1 MPTRTPLSILPRH
14 CDLYGHMNNAAYA
27 ELLEEGRWDF
37 ITRRGYGREVVTE
50 LGQGPVVLQ
59 LNIRFRRELSP
70 GEQVIVESSLAQVRS
85 RAATVAQ
92 RILAADGQVACEA
105 EATLGLFDLK
115 TRRLVG
121 PNERWKKALEMGDER
136 C

>member
-1 MPTRTPLSILPRH
+1 MSTRTPLTIEPRH

-37 ITRRGYGREVVTE
+37 ITRRGYGRDTVTE
-50 LGQGPVVLQ
+50 LNQGPVVLQ

-70 GEQVIVESSLAQVRS
+70 GEQVIVESHLSQMRS
-85 RAATVAQ
+85 RSATVSQ

-105 EATLGLFDLK
+105 EATLGLFDLGS
-115 TRRLVG
+115 RRLIA
-121 PNERWKKALEMGDER
+121 PNERWKAALTQAD
-136 C
+136 

>member
-1 MPTRTPLSILPRH
+1 MPIRTPLTIEPRH

-37 ITRRGYGREVVTE
+37 ISRRGYGRETVTE

-70 GEQVIVESSLAQVRS
+70 GEKVIVESQLSQVRS
-85 RAATVAQ
+85 RSATVSQ
-92 RILAADGQVACEA
+92 RILGADGGLACEA

-115 TRRLVG
+115 TRRLIG
-121 PNERWKKALEMGDER
+121 PNERWKKALGEIE
-136 C
+136 

>member
-1 MPTRTPLSILPRH
+1 MPTRTPLTIEPRH

-37 ITRRGYGREVVTE
+37 ISQRGYGRGTVTA

-70 GEQVIVESSLAQVRS
+70 GEKVIVESTLSQVRS
-85 RAATVAQ
+85 RSATVSQ
-92 RILAADGQVACEA
+92 RILGENGDLACEA
-105 EATLGLFDLK
+105 EATLGLFDLS
-115 TRRLVG
+115 TRRLIG
-121 PNERWKKALEMGDER
+121 PNEKWKAALSQP
-136 C
+136 

>member
-1 MPTRTPLSILPRH
+1 MPSRTPMTIEPRH

-37 ITRRGYGREVVTE
+37 ITQRGYGRDVVTA

-70 GEQVIVESSLAQVRS
+70 GEKVIVESVLSEVRS
-85 RAATVAQ
+85 RSATVSQ
-92 RILAADGQVACEA
+92 QILTSGGLVACEA

-115 TRRLVG
+115 TRRLIG
-121 PNERWKKALEMGDER
+121 PNEAWKKALATE
-136 C
+136 

>member
-1 MPTRTPLSILPRH
+1 MATRTPLTIEPRH

-37 ITRRGYGREVVTE
+37 ISQRGYGRETVTE

-59 LNIRFRRELSP
+59 LNIRFRRELAP
-70 GEQVIVESSLAQVRS
+70 GEKVIVESTLGLVRS
-85 RAATVAQ
+85 RAATVHQ
-92 RILAADGQVACEA
+92 RILAENGDLACEA

-115 TRRLVG
+115 SRRLVG
-121 PNERWKKALEMGDER
+121 PNERWKQALSEA
-136 C
+136 

>member
-1 MPTRTPLSILPRH
+1 MPTRTALTIEPRH

-37 ITRRGYGREVVTE
+37 IQQRGYGREAVTE

-59 LNIRFRRELSP
+59 LNIRFRRELAP
-70 GEQVIVESSLAQVRS
+70 GEKVIVESTLGQVRS
-85 RAATVAQ
+85 RAATVHQ
-92 RILAADGQVACEA
+92 RILAGDGDLACEA

-115 TRRLVG
+115 TRRLIA
-121 PNERWKKALEMGDER
+121 PNERWRAALAQP
-136 C
+136 

>member
-1 MPTRTPLSILPRH
+1 MPTRTPMTIEPRH

-27 ELLEEGRWDF
+27 ELFEEARWDF
-37 ITRRGYGREVVTE
+37 ITRRGYGRDRVSES
-50 LGQGPVVLQ
+50 GQGPVVLQ

-70 GEQVIVESSLAQVRS
+70 GERVEVETGLQELRS
-85 RAATVAQ
+85 RAATVWQKIHAQ
-92 RILAADGQVACEA
+92 DGSLAAEA

-121 PNERWKKALEMGDER
+121 PNEAWKRALREEE
-136 C
+136 